1 VTVVDFK
8 KAAEGINLIAIGA
21 VLLACTFG
29 QLPWAVWISIISLWP
44 IALIAAGVDII
55 GNSTKQ
61 TWLRVLSSFIML
73 AALLYG
79 AFVMTPG
86 SWGFPIRVVNSG
98 ELTRIDAKEAHDSG
112 VSGGSAK
119 VQIGATKL
127 TIEAGSDLA
136 ALTGDY
142 RGGLKPTLT
151 VTKSGSTAD
160 VRVDYQHQ
168 NAIVFF
174 DGDPRQGLKLA
185 LDRSVAWDKLELDA
199 GATQSSIDLTDLDVK
214 EVTANVGA
222 ADTTFVFD
230 RGRDV
235 GAQVN
240 GGMASVKLRVP
251 KGANVTLHVQG
262 LPVNVSV
269 PSGFAESGSFGDRTL
284 TYRGGGDGTIDVGV
298 DGGMATV
305 TVETY

>member
-1 VTVVDFK
+1 MNPKRAV
-8 KAAEGINLIAIGA
+8 EGLVLITIGA
-21 VLLACTFG
+21 ILLANTLG
-29 QLPWAVWISIISLWP
+29 GLPWAVWISIISLWP
-44 IALIAAGVDII
+44 VALISAGIDII
-55 GNSTKQ
+55 GNSTNQ
-61 TWLRVLSSFIML
+61 MWLRVVASLLTM

-86 SWGFPIRVVNSG
+86 TWGFPIRVVNSG
-98 ELTRIDAKEAHDSG
+98 SLTTIDAKEAHAGD
-112 VSGGSAK
+112 VTGGNAK
-119 VQIGATKL
+119 VQIGATRL

-174 DGDPRQGLKLA
+174 EGDPRQGLKLA
-185 LDRSVAWDKLELDA
+185 LDRSIAWDTLELDA
-199 GATQSSIDLTDLDVK
+199 GATQSTIDLTGLDVK
-214 EVTANVGA
+214 EVAANVGA
-222 ADTTFVFD
+222 ADTTFIFG
-230 RGRDV
+230 RGKDTS
-235 GAQVN
+235 AQIN
-240 GGMASVKLRVP
+240 GGMASVTLRVP
-251 KGANVTLHVQG
+251 KGADVTLHVQG

-269 PSGFAESGSFGDRTL
+269 PSGFTESGSFGDRTL
-284 TYRGGGDGTIDVGV
+284 TYKGGGDGTIDVGV